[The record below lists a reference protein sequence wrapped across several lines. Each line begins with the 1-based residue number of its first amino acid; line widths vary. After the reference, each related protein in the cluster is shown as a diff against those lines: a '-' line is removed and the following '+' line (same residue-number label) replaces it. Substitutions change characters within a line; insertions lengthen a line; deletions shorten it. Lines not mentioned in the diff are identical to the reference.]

1 MSTSTE
7 GIALT
12 KPATTETYDVSIV
25 NENSDLIANLL
36 FGGDKG
42 SDASSATALVIGDGS
57 VFDVTG
63 TTTITSIDA
72 AKNYAGCVVL
82 LQFDGALTFTNN
94 TTTLKLP
101 GNANITTAAGDL
113 ALMVSEGSD
122 NWRCA
127 VYTKYS
133 GAAVKIAD
141 ESIDSD
147 AFVAG
152 SIDAAH
158 IASNAVTT
166 AKINADA
173 VTGAKIA
180 DDALDSEHYTDG
192 SIDTAH
198 IADNQVTL
206 GKLSDGT
213 QGGIIY
219 YGGSG
224 APTELAAGSSGYF
237 LKTQGG
243 SANPVW
249 AEVTSVSQANQSAI
263 EGETNEDTYIPP
275 DLVRHSPGVTK
286 FYAKFNYS
294 GTVQGTAYNTT
305 SIADNGTGD
314 LTVTIAD
321 DFSSANWV
329 AGYTTETAYTRSTNI
344 ENGGQAAGTLR
355 IRTTD
360 NNGTASDGNYAHVF
374 GLGDQ

>member
-72 AKNYAGCVVL
+72 AKNYAGRVVL

-147 AFVAG
+147 AFVDG

-249 AEVTSVSQANQSAI
+249 AEVTSVSQAYQSAI
-263 EGETNEDTYIPP
+263 EGATNEDTYIPP

-314 LTVTIAD
+314 LTVTFAD

>member
-12 KPATTETYDVSIV
+12 KPTTTETYDVSIV
-25 NENSDLIANLL
+25 NANSDLIANLL

-42 SDASSATALVIGDGS
+42 SDASSATALVLGDGS

-72 AKNYAGCVVL
+72 AKNYAGRVVL

-147 AFVAG
+147 AFVDG

-173 VTGAKIA
+173 VT
-180 DDALDSEHYTDG
+180 
-192 SIDTAH
+192 
-198 IADNQVTL
+198 
-206 GKLSDGT
+206 
-213 QGGIIY
+213 
-219 YGGSG
+219 
-224 APTELAAGSSGYF
+224 
-237 LKTQGG
+237 
-243 SANPVW
+243 
-249 AEVTSVSQANQSAI
+249 
-263 EGETNEDTYIPP
+263 
-275 DLVRHSPGVTK
+275 
-286 FYAKFNYS
+286 
-294 GTVQGTAYNTT
+294 
-305 SIADNGTGD
+305 
-314 LTVTIAD
+314 
-321 DFSSANWV
+321 
-329 AGYTTETAYTRSTNI
+329 
-344 ENGGQAAGTLR
+344 
-355 IRTTD
+355 
-360 NNGTASDGNYAHVF
+360 
-374 GLGDQ
+374 

>member
-72 AKNYAGCVVL
+72 AKNYAGRVVL

-147 AFVAG
+147 AFVDG

-355 IRTTD
+355 IRTSD

>member
-72 AKNYAGCVVL
+72 AKNYAGRVVL

-147 AFVAG
+147 AFVDG

-314 LTVTIAD
+314 LTVTFAD